1 MPKFSQADESAYNDA
16 TQAGDPLAV
25 RTTKQKH
32 VSEQDFK
39 KWICDKAWKGFV
51 TRVEP
56 GLGGDTGNPDL
67 FIQPDCLP
75 GMLGIELKLGR
86 IVGGTLY
93 TDDVRPAQISWHS
106 RLALQGGISMFL
118 VHTPDGIW
126 AFDGLY
132 ARNWED
138 GYSISG
144 HEADGAYQISQEAS
158 TFSASLESFI
168 DGVLVG

>member
-1 MPKFSQADESAYNDA
+1 MTSFLSTTDLDRHSQES
-16 TQAGDPLAV
+16 GDSTFVRAV
-25 RTTKQKH
+25 KSKH
-32 VSEQDFK
+32 TSEQEFK
-39 KWICDKAWKGFV
+39 KWICDKAWDGFV

-75 GMLGIELKLGR
+75 GMLGIELKIGN
-86 IVGGTLY
+86 IKGGTLY

-106 RLALQGGISMFL
+106 RLAQQGGISMFL
-118 VHTPDGIW
+118 VHTPDGLF
-126 AFDGLY
+126 AFDGMY
-132 ARNWED
+132 CNQWQD

-144 HEADGAYQISQEAS
+144 HEANGAWQISHEAS

-168 DGVLVG
+168 ENVLCG